1 VVRETA
7 VEAKRAAMA
16 EMEAQPVVAGAKH
29 RSRYVDHSLCNRF
42 RMHKNVVR
50 LAKSRLCRP
59 HIFRL
64 FGSR

>member
-29 RSRYVDHSLCNRF
+29 RSRYVDHS
-42 RMHKNVVR
+42 
-50 LAKSRLCRP
+50 
-59 HIFRL
+59 
-64 FGSR
+64 